1 LTIARVWEP
10 EVTTVVDVK
19 EVLSGITVTL
29 GEIVDAGAAEEV
41 DWAEAESM
49 RDA

>member
-1 LTIARVWEP
+1 M
-10 EVTTVVDVK
+10 K

-29 GEIVDAGAAEEV
+29 GVMLDAGAAEDV